1 MKLLECLRCN
11 RISLVSTGAFW
22 SCGTCGYAITQAA
35 LLAEQPQSLIRNQA
49 ATLGG
54 FSRNKPTP

>member
-1 MKLLECLRCN
+1 MKLLDCLRCN
-11 RISLVSTGAFW
+11 RRSLMSTGAFW

-35 LLAEQPQSLIRNQA
+35 LLVEQPRSLLRNQA

-54 FSRNKPTP
+54 HNRSKPTP

>member
-11 RISLVSTGAFW
+11 RRSLMSTGAFW

-35 LLAEQPQSLIRNQA
+35 LLAEQPRSPIRNQA
-49 ATLGG
+49 ATLGDH
-54 FSRNKPTP
+54 SRNKLTP